1 MYLLY
6 VSNERQSHKG
16 LNWAGLNKNTKN
28 NSEHVPVLHE
38 AKLSVL
44 IYSFFKI
51 ILFMESLVRDN
62 RISYFINE
70 RGLGDLQG
78 LQILLL
84 NLLSSLSFASCEM
97 E

>member
-6 VSNERQSHKG
+6 VSDESQSHKG

-62 RISYFINE
+62 GISYFINE
-70 RGLGDLQG
+70 RGLSDLQG